1 MNDAISRCMRMDD
14 WIFEVKMVR
23 ALKVDSYGQPYKAIA
38 HFNVNGDFAVLDG
51 AMHGKGEHFT
61 DKDLKTFLAMCEALG
76 IKDLKIDN
84 AEQLFEQK
92 MTDNRKDYRRIA

>member
-1 MNDAISRCMRMDD
+1 MNEAISRCMRMDD

-51 AMHGKGEHFT
+51 AMHGEEKYFNE
-61 DKDLKTFLAMCEALG
+61 KDLKTFLAMCEALG

-84 AEQLFEQK
+84 AAQLFDRKAQE
-92 MTDNRKDYRRIA
+92 DNCYRQIA